1 MVLVEQPWRVA
12 GRRVAAPPPRLDE
25 AWIRGPRASRRSG
38 ARRRLVVGGRSAGA
52 RVACRTAVDG
62 RCGRRGLPGLP
73 AAPAGPP
80 RPQPRRRSCSARG
93 SPCSWSRGSGTRS
106 AAPTS
111 CPPGPRVVRVPYADH
126 GFAVPGPGSGHPG
139 GGPGRRRRGRGVV
152 RPGRLS
158 PSGCAGKKA
167 AAAARSPTVLVQ
179 PGTRPSPLDWPEW
192 PVVSSVTR
200 GEEVGPVEETPEERS
215 ARFERDALPFLDQ
228 LYAAALRMTRNP
240 ADAEDLV
247 QETFVKAFAAFHQF
261 TEGTNLKA
269 WLYRILTNTFIN
281 TYRKKQREPQQSASE
296 DVEDWQL
303 ARAESHTSTGLRSAE
318 AEALDR
324 LPDSDVKEALQSI
337 PEDFRIAVYLADV
350 EGFAYKE
357 IAEIMGTPIGTVM
370 SRLHRGRR
378 QLREL
383 LEDYAAER
391 GLTPATSGSPSGEAS

>member
-1 MVLVEQPWRVA
+1 M
-12 GRRVAAPPPRLDE
+12 
-25 AWIRGPRASRRSG
+25 
-38 ARRRLVVGGRSAGA
+38 
-52 RVACRTAVDG
+52 
-62 RCGRRGLPGLP
+62 
-73 AAPAGPP
+73 
-80 RPQPRRRSCSARG
+80 
-93 SPCSWSRGSGTRS
+93 
-106 AAPTS
+106 
-111 CPPGPRVVRVPYADH
+111 
-126 GFAVPGPGSGHPG
+126 
-139 GGPGRRRRGRGVV
+139 
-152 RPGRLS
+152 
-158 PSGCAGKKA
+158 
-167 AAAARSPTVLVQ
+167 SPTR
-179 PGTRPSPLDWPEW
+179 T
-192 PVVSSVTR
+192 SS
-200 GEEVGPVEETPEERS
+200 EEVGPVEETPDQRS

-281 TYRKKQREPQQSASE
+281 SYRKRQREPQQSASE
-296 DVEDWQL
+296 DIEDWQL

-357 IAEIMGTPIGTVM
+357 IADIMGTPIGTVM

-378 QLREL
+378 QLRDL
-383 LEDYAAER
+383 LEEYAAER
-391 GLTPATSGSPSGEAS
+391 GLIPAGSGSPSGEGS